1 MDLVGSVKYI
11 ESRLGERK
19 PNQGKGKTAPKHPQ
33 AADDGKGREAAAHRP
48 EEHGDGIG
56 RVIDVSV

>member
-11 ESRLGERK
+11 ENRLGERK
-19 PNQGKGKTAPKHPQ
+19 PSQGKGKPAPKHPQ
-33 AADDGKGREAAAHRP
+33 AADDGKRREAEGRQP
-48 EEHGDGIG
+48 EGCGDGIG